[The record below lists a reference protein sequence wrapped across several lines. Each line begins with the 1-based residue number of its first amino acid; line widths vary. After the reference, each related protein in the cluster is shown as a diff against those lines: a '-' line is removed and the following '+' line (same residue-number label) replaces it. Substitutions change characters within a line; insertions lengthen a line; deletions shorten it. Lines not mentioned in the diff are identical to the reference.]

1 MIQPIADNGR
11 TAGLSEAERERFK
24 KHFRVND
31 YYLNLIDWD
40 DPKDPIRRHLITE
53 AGEAGQGI
61 REDNLEA
68 YGFKHLYQSMAL
80 LPVSQAAEGLAYI
93 AEHNEI
99 HKVVLTGGDSL
110 MLGTPKLRRIIE
122 QLREIEHVGTIRL
135 SSRIPIFNP
144 MRIYEDQELLDML
157 HTFSSPEKRIYIMT
171 PINHPREITAE
182 AKKGFNALHQAGAVV
197 VNQTPIVK
205 GVNNDPLILG
215 KLIDQL
221 SQAGVTPYSFVINRP
236 NPSYPES
243 HLSLQTIYSIVQQA
257 KELTAELGQRI
268 RLLMA
273 HTYGKIE
280 LLDIEGGKA
289 YVKYH
294 HYKEEG
300 SGRFM
305 MLDCPP
311 EAFWLDDLSGH
322 DDHTVYLSSG
332 HFLKSN
338 KGCS

>member
-1 MIQPIADNGR
+1 MVQPIADNGR
-11 TAGLSEAERERFK
+11 TTGLSEAERERLK

-40 DPKDPIRRHLITE
+40 DPKDPIRKHLVAS
-53 AGEAGQGI
+53 AGEAHHGT
-61 REDNLEA
+61 REDDREA
-68 YGFKHLYQSMAL
+68 YGFMHLYQSMVL

-99 HKVVLTGGDSL
+99 HKVVLTGGDCL
-110 MLGTPKLRRIIE
+110 MLGTSKLRWIIE

-135 SSRIPIFNP
+135 DSRLPVFNP
-144 MRIYEDQELLDML
+144 MRIYEDQELLDL
-157 HTFSSPEKRIYIMT
+157 IHKNSSPEKRIYVMT
-171 PINHPREITAE
+171 TINHPREITAE
-182 AKKGFNALHQAGAVV
+182 AKKAFNALHQAGAVV
-197 VNQTPIVK
+197 MNQTPIVK
-205 GVNNDPLILG
+205 GVNNDPLLLV

-243 HLSLQTIYSIVQQA
+243 NLSLQTIYSIVQQA
-257 KELTAELGQRI
+257 KELTAELGQKI
-268 RLLMA
+268 RLQMA
-273 HTYGKIE
+273 HTDGKIE

-300 SGRFM
+300 SGQFM

-311 EAFWLDDLSGH
+311 EASWLDDLSGH
-322 DDHTVYLSSG
+322 DDHIFYLSGSP
-332 HFLKSN
+332 KVN